1 MTELAETDN
10 QPSVPTTDAELGRVV
25 EALLLASD
33 QPLSLDRLLAVFG
46 DDAPQRSA
54 LRQALVWLDQHHHE
68 SAMELVEVG
77 NGWRLQVRQSYAPWI
92 SRLWQEKPQ
101 KYSRALLETLA
112 IIVYRQ
118 PITRGEIEEI
128 RGVSLSQT
136 IVRTLLER
144 GWVREVGH
152 REVPGRPALLG
163 TTKQFLDDFSL
174 KSLEQLPPLPEVK
187 DLDALHQ
194 ALEQL
199 APEATA
205 DAAAGTDAADDEEE

>member
-10 QPSVPTTDAELGRVV
+10 QPAVPTTDAELGRVV

-46 DDAPQRSA
+46 DDAPQRA
-54 LRQALVWLDQHHHE
+54 DLRKALVWLDAHHAE

-77 NGWRLQVRQSYAPWI
+77 NGWRLQVRQHYAPWV

-199 APEATA
+199 APEVVAEQ
-205 DAAAGTDAADDEEE
+205 AGDTDASDEEE

>member
-1 MTELAETDN
+1 MTDVAEQND
-10 QPSVPTTDAELGRVV
+10 QPLVPTNEAELGRVV

-54 LRQALVWLDQHHHE
+54 LREALVWLDKHHDE

-77 NGWRLQVRQSYAPWI
+77 NGWRLQVRQHYAPWV

-199 APEATA
+199 APEAEA
-205 DAAAGTDAADDEEE
+205 EPAGDEEE

>member
-1 MTELAETDN
+1 MTELAETDH
-10 QPSVPTTDAELGRVV
+10 QPAVPTTEAELGRVV

-46 DDAPQRSA
+46 DDAPQRA
-54 LRQALVWLDQHHHE
+54 DLRKALVWLDAHHAE

-77 NGWRLQVRQSYAPWI
+77 NGWRLQVRQHYAPWV

-199 APEATA
+199 APEVVAEQASGA
-205 DAAAGTDAADDEEE
+205 DAGDEEE

>member
-1 MTELAETDN
+1 MTDAA
-10 QPSVPTTDAELGRVV
+10 PTTVAPTTTEELGRVV

-33 QPLSLDRLLAVFG
+33 QPLSLDRLLAVF
-46 DDAPQRSA
+46 DDPQPERKA
-54 LRQALVWLDQHHHE
+54 LREALVWLGELHAE

-77 NGWRLQVRQSYAPWI
+77 SGWRLQVRQAYAPWV

-163 TTKQFLDDFSL
+163 TTKQFLDDFNL

-187 DLDALHQ
+187 DLDALHA

-199 APEATA
+199 APEQTEG
-205 DAAAGTDAADDEEE
+205 AAPDAADDEEE

>member
-1 MTELAETDN
+1 MTDAA
-10 QPSVPTTDAELGRVV
+10 PTTVAPTTTEELGRVV

-33 QPLSLDRLLAVFG
+33 QPLSLDRLLAVF
-46 DDAPQRSA
+46 DDPQPERKA
-54 LRQALVWLDQHHHE
+54 LREALVWLGELHAE

-77 NGWRLQVRQSYAPWI
+77 SGWRLQVRQAYAPWV

-163 TTKQFLDDFSL
+163 TTKQFLDDFNL
-174 KSLEQLPPLPEVK
+174 KSLAQLPPLPEVK
-187 DLDALHQ
+187 DLDALHA

-199 APEATA
+199 APEQTEG
-205 DAAAGTDAADDEEE
+205 AAPDAADDEEE

>member
-1 MTELAETDN
+1 MTDEQA
-10 QPSVPTTDAELGRVV
+10 TTTAPEATEELGRVV

-33 QPLSLDRLLAVFG
+33 QPLSLDRLLAVF
-46 DDAPQRSA
+46 DAPQPERKA
-54 LRQALVWLDQHHHE
+54 LRDALAWLGELHAE

-77 NGWRLQVRQSYAPWI
+77 SGWRLQVRQAYAPWV

-163 TTKQFLDDFSL
+163 TTRQFLDDFNL

-187 DLDALHQ
+187 DLDALHA

-199 APEATA
+199 APEA
-205 DAAAGTDAADDEEE
+205 DVEPADDEEE

>member
-1 MTELAETDN
+1 M
-10 QPSVPTTDAELGRVV
+10 
-25 EALLLASD
+25 
-33 QPLSLDRLLAVFG
+33 F
-46 DDAPQRSA
+46 DAPQPERKA
-54 LRQALVWLDQHHHE
+54 LRDALAWLGELHAE

-77 NGWRLQVRQSYAPWI
+77 SGWRLQVRQAYAPWV

-163 TTKQFLDDFSL
+163 TTRQFLDDFNL

-187 DLDALHQ
+187 DLDALHA

-199 APEATA
+199 APEA
-205 DAAAGTDAADDEEE
+205 DVEPADDEEE